1 MILSKF
7 NKNKTAHKLSHFLI
21 FILPTELSFR
31 FLLNNYSNY
40 TFYNSLFFFFGRMV
54 GCMTSCTCASSILS
68 VSSSNWATPQTP
80 NKPQSSQNS
89 TPCKSVSNLSEK
101 LSICTSLSGK
111 LSIYTSMSGKL
122 NTYTFVS
129 FIFVEHQFFFN
140 FIAKSIH
147 ALSNV
152 DESKIFDHYN

>member
-1 MILSKF
+1 
-7 NKNKTAHKLSHFLI
+7 
-21 FILPTELSFR
+21 
-31 FLLNNYSNY
+31 
-40 TFYNSLFFFFGRMV
+40 MV

-111 LSIYTSMSGKL
+111 LSIYKSMSGKL

-129 FIFVEHQFFFN
+129 FIFVEHQFFLISLLSQSMRYQMLMKARYLTTIINWLFLCPDIKLSSKLR
-140 FIAKSIH
+140 FTKSTKNWCPWIVMK
-147 ALSNV
+147 NTV
-152 DESKIFDHYN
+152 V

>member
-1 MILSKF
+1 
-7 NKNKTAHKLSHFLI
+7 
-21 FILPTELSFR
+21 
-31 FLLNNYSNY
+31 
-40 TFYNSLFFFFGRMV
+40 MV

-129 FIFVEHQFFFN
+129 FIFVEHQFFL
-140 FIAKSIH
+140 ISLLSQSMRYQMLMKAKYLTTTINWLFLCPDIK
-147 ALSNV
+147 LS
-152 DESKIFDHYN
+152 SKLRFTKSTKNWCPWIVMKNTVV

>member
-1 MILSKF
+1 
-7 NKNKTAHKLSHFLI
+7 
-21 FILPTELSFR
+21 
-31 FLLNNYSNY
+31 
-40 TFYNSLFFFFGRMV
+40 MV

-68 VSSSNWATPQTP
+68 VSLSNWATPQTP

-111 LSIYTSMSGKL
+111 LSIYKSMSGKL

-129 FIFVEHQFFFN
+129 FIFVEHQFFLISLLSQSMRYQMLMKARYLTTMINWLFLCPDIKLSSKLR
-140 FIAKSIH
+140 FTKSTKNWCPWIGMK
-147 ALSNV
+147 NTV
-152 DESKIFDHYN
+152 V

>member
-1 MILSKF
+1 
-7 NKNKTAHKLSHFLI
+7 
-21 FILPTELSFR
+21 
-31 FLLNNYSNY
+31 
-40 TFYNSLFFFFGRMV
+40 MV

-89 TPCKSVSNLSEK
+89 TPCKSVSNLSEE

-111 LSIYTSMSGKL
+111 LSIYKSMSGKL

-129 FIFVEHQFFFN
+129 FIFVEHQFFL
-140 FIAKSIH
+140 ISLLSQSMRYQMLMKAKYLTTIINWLFLCPDIK
-147 ALSNV
+147 LS
-152 DESKIFDHYN
+152 SKLRFTKSTKNWCPWIVMKNTVV

>member
-1 MILSKF
+1 
-7 NKNKTAHKLSHFLI
+7 
-21 FILPTELSFR
+21 
-31 FLLNNYSNY
+31 
-40 TFYNSLFFFFGRMV
+40 MV
-54 GCMTSCTCASSILS
+54 GCMTNCTCASSILS

-129 FIFVEHQFFFN
+129 FIFVEHQFFLISLLSQSMRYQMLMKARYLTTMINWLFLCPDIKLSSKLR
-140 FIAKSIH
+140 FTKSTKNWCPWIVMK
-147 ALSNV
+147 NTV
-152 DESKIFDHYN
+152 V

>member
-1 MILSKF
+1 
-7 NKNKTAHKLSHFLI
+7 
-21 FILPTELSFR
+21 
-31 FLLNNYSNY
+31 
-40 TFYNSLFFFFGRMV
+40 MV

-101 LSICTSLSGK
+101 LSICTSQSGK
-111 LSIYTSMSGKL
+111 LSIYKSMSGKL

-129 FIFVEHQFFFN
+129 FIFVEHQFFL
-140 FIAKSIH
+140 ISLLSQSMRYQMLMKAKYLTTIINWLFLCPDIK
-147 ALSNV
+147 LS
-152 DESKIFDHYN
+152 SKLRFTKSTKNWCPWIVMKNTVV

>member
-1 MILSKF
+1 
-7 NKNKTAHKLSHFLI
+7 
-21 FILPTELSFR
+21 
-31 FLLNNYSNY
+31 
-40 TFYNSLFFFFGRMV
+40 
-54 GCMTSCTCASSILS
+54 MTSCTCASSILS

-80 NKPQSSQNS
+80 NKLQSSQNS

-129 FIFVEHQFFFN
+129 FIFVEHQFSLISLLSQSMRYQMLMKARYLTTIINWLFLCPDIKLSSKLRFT
-140 FIAKSIH
+140 KSTKNWCPWIVMK
-147 ALSNV
+147 NTV
-152 DESKIFDHYN
+152 V

>member
-1 MILSKF
+1 
-7 NKNKTAHKLSHFLI
+7 
-21 FILPTELSFR
+21 
-31 FLLNNYSNY
+31 
-40 TFYNSLFFFFGRMV
+40 MV

-89 TPCKSVSNLSEK
+89 TPCKSVSNLSEE

-111 LSIYTSMSGKL
+111 LSIYKSMSGKL

-129 FIFVEHQFFFN
+129 FIFVEHQFFLISLLSQSIRYQMLMKARYLTTMINWLFLCPDIKLSSKLR
-140 FIAKSIH
+140 FTKSTKNWCPWIVMK
-147 ALSNV
+147 NTV
-152 DESKIFDHYN
+152 V

>member
-1 MILSKF
+1 
-7 NKNKTAHKLSHFLI
+7 
-21 FILPTELSFR
+21 
-31 FLLNNYSNY
+31 
-40 TFYNSLFFFFGRMV
+40 
-54 GCMTSCTCASSILS
+54 MTSCTCASSILS
-68 VSSSNWATPQTP
+68 VSSSNWATPQIP

-129 FIFVEHQFFFN
+129 FIFVEHQFFLISLLSQSMRYQMLMKARYLTTMINWLFLCPDIKLSSKLR
-140 FIAKSIH
+140 FTKSTKNWCPWIGMK
-147 ALSNV
+147 NTV
-152 DESKIFDHYN
+152 V

>member
-1 MILSKF
+1 
-7 NKNKTAHKLSHFLI
+7 
-21 FILPTELSFR
+21 
-31 FLLNNYSNY
+31 
-40 TFYNSLFFFFGRMV
+40 MV

-68 VSSSNWATPQTP
+68 VSSSNWATPQIP

-129 FIFVEHQFFFN
+129 FIFVEHQFFKISLLSQSMRYQMLMKARYLTTMINWLFLCPDIKLSSKLR
-140 FIAKSIH
+140 FTKSTKNWCPWIVMK
-147 ALSNV
+147 NTV
-152 DESKIFDHYN
+152 V

>member
-1 MILSKF
+1 
-7 NKNKTAHKLSHFLI
+7 
-21 FILPTELSFR
+21 
-31 FLLNNYSNY
+31 
-40 TFYNSLFFFFGRMV
+40 
-54 GCMTSCTCASSILS
+54 MTSCTCASSILS

-111 LSIYTSMSGKL
+111 L

-129 FIFVEHQFFFN
+129 FIFVEHQFFL
-140 FIAKSIH
+140 ISLLSQSMHYQMLMKAKYLTTIINWLFLCPDIK
-147 ALSNV
+147 LS
-152 DESKIFDHYN
+152 SKLRFTKSTKNWCPWIVMKNTVV

>member
-1 MILSKF
+1 
-7 NKNKTAHKLSHFLI
+7 
-21 FILPTELSFR
+21 
-31 FLLNNYSNY
+31 
-40 TFYNSLFFFFGRMV
+40 
-54 GCMTSCTCASSILS
+54 MTSCTCASSILS

-111 LSIYTSMSGKL
+111 LSIYKSMSGKL

-129 FIFVEHQFFFN
+129 FIFVEHQFFLISLLSQSMRYQMLMKARYLTTMINWLF
-140 FIAKSIH
+140 FCPDIKLSSKLRFTKSTKNWCPWIVMK
-147 ALSNV
+147 NTV
-152 DESKIFDHYN
+152 V

>member
-1 MILSKF
+1 
-7 NKNKTAHKLSHFLI
+7 
-21 FILPTELSFR
+21 
-31 FLLNNYSNY
+31 
-40 TFYNSLFFFFGRMV
+40 MV

-129 FIFVEHQFFFN
+129 FIFVEHQFFLISLLSQSMRYQMLMKARYLTTMINWLFLCPDIKLSLKLR
-140 FIAKSIH
+140 FTKSTK
-147 ALSNV
+147 NWCPWMV
-152 DESKIFDHYN
+152 MKNTVV

>member
-1 MILSKF
+1 
-7 NKNKTAHKLSHFLI
+7 
-21 FILPTELSFR
+21 
-31 FLLNNYSNY
+31 
-40 TFYNSLFFFFGRMV
+40 MV
-54 GCMTSCTCASSILS
+54 GCMTSCTCASSILL

-111 LSIYTSMSGKL
+111 LSIYKSMSGKL

-129 FIFVEHQFFFN
+129 FIFVEHQFFL
-140 FIAKSIH
+140 ISLLSQSMHYQMLMKAKYLTTIINWLFLCPDIK
-147 ALSNV
+147 LS
-152 DESKIFDHYN
+152 SKLRFTKSTKNWCPWIVMKNTVA

>member
-1 MILSKF
+1 
-7 NKNKTAHKLSHFLI
+7 
-21 FILPTELSFR
+21 
-31 FLLNNYSNY
+31 
-40 TFYNSLFFFFGRMV
+40 MV

-89 TPCKSVSNLSEK
+89 TPCKSVSNLSEE

-111 LSIYTSMSGKL
+111 LSIYKSMSGKL

-129 FIFVEHQFFFN
+129 FIFVEQQFFL
-140 FIAKSIH
+140 ISLLSQSMRYQMLMKAKYLTTIINWLFLCPDIK
-147 ALSNV
+147 LS
-152 DESKIFDHYN
+152 SKLRFTKSTKNWCPWIVMKNTVV

>member
-1 MILSKF
+1 
-7 NKNKTAHKLSHFLI
+7 
-21 FILPTELSFR
+21 
-31 FLLNNYSNY
+31 
-40 TFYNSLFFFFGRMV
+40 MV

-111 LSIYTSMSGKL
+111 LSIYKSMSGKL

-129 FIFVEHQFFFN
+129 FIFVEHQFFLISLLSQSMRYQMLMKARYLTTMINWLF
-140 FIAKSIH
+140 FCPDIKLSSKLRFTKSTKNWCPWIVMK
-147 ALSNV
+147 NTV
-152 DESKIFDHYN
+152 V

>member
-1 MILSKF
+1 
-7 NKNKTAHKLSHFLI
+7 
-21 FILPTELSFR
+21 
-31 FLLNNYSNY
+31 
-40 TFYNSLFFFFGRMV
+40 MV

-129 FIFVEHQFFFN
+129 FIFVEHQFFLISLLSQSMRYQMLMKARYLTTMINWLF
-140 FIAKSIH
+140 FCPDIKLSSKLRFTKSTKNWCPWIVMK
-147 ALSNV
+147 NTV
-152 DESKIFDHYN
+152 V

>member
-1 MILSKF
+1 
-7 NKNKTAHKLSHFLI
+7 
-21 FILPTELSFR
+21 
-31 FLLNNYSNY
+31 
-40 TFYNSLFFFFGRMV
+40 MV

-89 TPCKSVSNLSEK
+89 TPCKSVSNLSEE

-111 LSIYTSMSGKL
+111 LSIYKSMSGKL

-129 FIFVEHQFFFN
+129 FIFVEHQFFLISLLSQSMRYQMLMKARYLTTMINWLFLCPDIKLSSKLR
-140 FIAKSIH
+140 FTKSTKNWCPWIVMK
-147 ALSNV
+147 NTV
-152 DESKIFDHYN
+152 V

>member
-1 MILSKF
+1 
-7 NKNKTAHKLSHFLI
+7 
-21 FILPTELSFR
+21 
-31 FLLNNYSNY
+31 
-40 TFYNSLFFFFGRMV
+40 MV

-89 TPCKSVSNLSEK
+89 TPCKSVSNLSEE

-129 FIFVEHQFFFN
+129 FIFVEHQFFL
-140 FIAKSIH
+140 ISLLSQSMRYQMLMKAKYLTTIMNWLFLCPDIK
-147 ALSNV
+147 LS
-152 DESKIFDHYN
+152 SKLRFTKSTKNWCPWIVMKNTVV

>member
-1 MILSKF
+1 
-7 NKNKTAHKLSHFLI
+7 
-21 FILPTELSFR
+21 
-31 FLLNNYSNY
+31 
-40 TFYNSLFFFFGRMV
+40 MV

-89 TPCKSVSNLSEK
+89 TPCKSVSNLSEE

-111 LSIYTSMSGKL
+111 LSIYKSMSGKL

-129 FIFVEHQFFFN
+129 FIFVEHQFFL
-140 FIAKSIH
+140 ISLLSQSMRYQMLMKAKYLTTTINWLFLCPDIK
-147 ALSNV
+147 LS
-152 DESKIFDHYN
+152 SKLRFTKSTKNWCPWIVMKNTVV

>member
-1 MILSKF
+1 
-7 NKNKTAHKLSHFLI
+7 
-21 FILPTELSFR
+21 
-31 FLLNNYSNY
+31 
-40 TFYNSLFFFFGRMV
+40 MV

-111 LSIYTSMSGKL
+111 LSIYKSMSGKL

-129 FIFVEHQFFFN
+129 FIFVEHQFFLISLLSQSMRYQMLMKARYLTTMINWLFLCPDIKLSSKLR
-140 FIAKSIH
+140 FTKSTKNWCPWIVMK
-147 ALSNV
+147 NTV
-152 DESKIFDHYN
+152 V